1 MKSGKHMDQKPQ
13 SKKIRNLFSD
23 ADEKPEA
30 VISYDDEDLKE
41 RQKVRKVPKA
51 VYLSSL
57 LLLLVLVGLAVYM
70 NWGKFTLETFGSWF
84 KVQLMGTG
92 TGDGF
97 PVEIQGNTVY
107 ERNFIHTDG
116 NVALLSDTDFTVL
129 NSTGKEV
136 FKVRHSFDNPALN
149 SRGGNYILYNSGST
163 GYIVQTGSDTTVT
176 DVTDKVPE
184 GTEIPMDYP
193 ISAAAVAADGSYAL
207 AVQSTEYASTL
218 RAYSKSGVYKYSF
231 YLADKYIT
239 SMSISPSGTMA
250 VISTLSSDKGELT
263 SNLMVLDFNSSS
275 GTPVNTHTSSDNMI
289 LEVLWTDDQKILAI
303 GDKAALVCNAAEYTY
318 TEHSYEGKQLTA
330 YELSG
335 SKAVLSISG
344 YEHAGA
350 CTVMVLGGESPLQ
363 LDTEERVTSISSFS
377 GTTAVLTG
385 STILFYDSTTGQQM
399 GTANAGKDVK
409 AIALANEST
418 AYLLGISQIRIVSAE

>member
-1 MKSGKHMDQKPQ
+1 MKSGKHMDPKSQG
-13 SKKIRNLFSD
+13 KIRNLFAD
-23 ADEKPEA
+23 ADDKPEA
-30 VISYDDEDLKE
+30 SIEYDDEDLKE
-41 RQKVRKVPKA
+41 RPKVRKVPKA

-92 TGDGF
+92 TGDGY

-107 ERNFIHTDG
+107 EKNFIHTDG

-129 NSTGKEV
+129 NNTGKEV
-136 FKVRHSFDNPALN
+136 FKVRHSFDNPALRT
-149 SRGGNYILYNSGST
+149 RGGNYILYNSG
-163 GYIVQTGSDTTVT
+163 GADYIVQTGSDTTVT
-176 DVTDKVPE
+176 DKTDKVPE
-184 GTEIPMDYP
+184 NTEAPVDYP

-218 RAYSKSGVYKYSF
+218 RAYSKTGVFKYSY

-239 SMSISPSGTMA
+239 SVSISPSGTMA

-263 SNLMVLDFNSSS
+263 SSLLILDFNSSS
-275 GTPVNTHTSSDNMI
+275 GTPLNSYTSKDNMVMD
-289 LEVLWTDDQKILAI
+289 VLWTDDQKILAI
-303 GDKAALVCNAAEYTY
+303 GDRAALLCDTASYVY
-318 TEHSYEGKQLTA
+318 TEYSYEGKQLTA
-330 YELSG
+330 YELG
-335 SKAVLSISG
+335 GDKAVLSISG

-363 LDTEERVTSISSFS
+363 LETEERVSSISSFG

-385 STILFYDSTTGQQM
+385 STIQFYDSTTGQQM
-399 GTANAGKDVK
+399 GSADAGKDVK

-418 AYLLGISQIRIVSAE
+418 AYLLGISQIRMVSAE